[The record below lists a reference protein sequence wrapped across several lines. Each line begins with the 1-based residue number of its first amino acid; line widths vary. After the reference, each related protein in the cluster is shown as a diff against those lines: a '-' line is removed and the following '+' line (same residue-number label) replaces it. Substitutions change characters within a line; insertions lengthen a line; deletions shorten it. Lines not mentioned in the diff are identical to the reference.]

1 MLKRHVLVPAVLA
14 LALAGC
20 WWQPRREG
28 MYFRTRLVAV
38 ERSPQAGAAG
48 GAAAAIAQPDS
59 GVFVFEDELIRF
71 RTRARPAG
79 IRFRL
84 LNKTGAPLTIVW
96 NDAEFV
102 DALGEEHRVM
112 RAGRDFRRREHQP
125 PSVVVAA
132 GAEHR
137 DGAIPM
143 VRMQTPEGE
152 VHQAVQVL
160 PHEYDPTDRRVALRL
175 PLEANGRRWVY
186 TFWYRI
192 EDRYDDY
199 PE

>member
-1 MLKRHVLVPAVLA
+1 MLRKCVIVPAVLA

-28 MYFRTRLVAV
+28 MYFRLRMVAV
-38 ERSPQAGAAG
+38 ERTPDARAARGAAT
-48 GAAAAIAQPDS
+48 AISQPDS
-59 GVFVFEDELIRF
+59 GVFVYEDELIRF

-84 LNKTGAPLTIVW
+84 LNKTAAPLTIVW

-102 DALGEEHRVM
+102 DALSAEHRVM
-112 RAGRDFRRREHQP
+112 RAGRDFRRREHDP
-125 PSVVVAA
+125 PPVVVAA

-143 VRMQTPEGE
+143 VRVQTPGGE
-152 VHQAVQVL
+152 VYQAVQVL
-160 PHEYDPTDRRVALRL
+160 PHEYDPTARRVALRL
-175 PLEANGRRWVY
+175 PLEANGRRHVY
-186 TFWYRI
+186 TFWYWI